1 MTADNRVFIDEVR
14 HSNRGASSA
23 HRWRKCQGS
32 LNLIERL
39 ASEGKELRTS
49 GEAAAEGTVAHTVFA
64 TAWEDG
70 SDGVDFLGLQFSAGG
85 WTFEV
90 DQEMA
95 DGVQLMLDWI
105 RSVKLEYP
113 KAKVHVEKGLQSFT
127 DDDAYGTSDCT
138 IIIPANK
145 RKKFPGLVMVGDF
158 KYGAGLTV
166 EPDSDQ
172 NKYYGYLSIENYL
185 KDHKGMD
192 AELYIIQPRIP
203 HPAGLVRCYETT
215 CNDLVDWWF
224 DELLPDM
231 QATRDPN
238 SMLVIGDHC
247 RFCPAKRHCPALK
260 QDTME
265 MVVDVDPSHM
275 TMEEVNQ
282 IMVKK
287 KAILAFLDEVA
298 GEAFRRALEGEQV
311 ADHKIVK
318 KMAQR
323 TNKESIVEY
332 DEDGES
338 VVVKYEDA
346 VLDTFGTSAYADPK
360 MRSIAQ
366 LEKLEGGPDFVAA
379 WAYMPDNGLTLAP
392 NTDKR
397 QPIQRPM
404 DRFVTEDLV

>member
-1 MTADNRVFIDEVR
+1 MAQDTVVIDEVR
-14 HSNRGASSA
+14 HSYRGASSA
-23 HRWRKCQGS
+23 HRWRKCKGS

-39 ASEGKELRTS
+39 ESDGKELRTS

-64 TAWEDG
+64 AAWEDG
-70 SDGVDFLGLQFSAGG
+70 SDGADFLGMEFSSGG
-85 WTFEV
+85 WTFKV

-105 RSVKLEYP
+105 RSVVQEYP

-138 IIIPANK
+138 IIVPRNK
-145 RKKFPGLVMVGDF
+145 RKKFPGLVIVGDF
-158 KYGAGLTV
+158 KYGAGITV

-192 AELYIIQPRIP
+192 AELFIIQPRIP
-203 HPAGLVRCYETT
+203 HPNGLVRSYPTT
-215 CNDLVDWWF
+215 TSDLVDWWF

-231 QATRDPN
+231 QGTRDPN
-238 SMLVIGDHC
+238 AMLVIGDHC
-247 RFCPAKRHCPALK
+247 RWCPAKRHCPALK

-265 MVVDVDPSHM
+265 MTVDVDPSHM
-275 TMEEVNQ
+275 TLEEVNE

-287 KAILAFLDEVA
+287 KAILAFIEEVSA
-298 GEAFRRALEGEQV
+298 EAFGRALDGEQI
-311 ADHKIVK
+311 AEHKIVK
-318 KMAQR
+318 KMSQR
-323 TNKESIVEY
+323 VSKESIVEY
-332 DEDGES
+332 DADGEPNT
-338 VVVKYEDA
+338 VKFEDA

-360 MRSIAQ
+360 LRSIAQ

-379 WAYMPDNGLTLAP
+379 WAYMPDNGLTLAA
-392 NTDKR
+392 NSDKR
-397 QPIQRPM
+397 QAIQRPM
-404 DRFVTEDLV
+404 DRFITEDMV